1 MGHLATERPLITN
14 FFFKFILILRPSN
27 KVSLRFTTYLKWSII
42 LFMNFTKSIEVCFKK
57 FATFDGR
64 AKKSE
69 FWWFQL
75 FCLIVELTGIIFDHL
90 MGYESGFFELVA
102 YVIVLLPS
110 LAVGARRLHDTG
122 RSGWWQLLYLTI
134 IGIIVLIVWWVADGD
149 KKKNKFGEPI
159 KL

>member
-1 MGHLATERPLITN
+1 
-14 FFFKFILILRPSN
+14 
-27 KVSLRFTTYLKWSII
+27 
-42 LFMNFTKSIEVCFKK
+42 MNFAKSIEICFKK

-64 AKKSE
+64 ARKSE

-102 YVIVLLPS
+102 YVIVLLPG

-149 KKKNKFGEPI
+149 KKKNKFGNPI

>member
-1 MGHLATERPLITN
+1 MDIAT
-14 FFFKFILILRPSN
+14 
-27 KVSLRFTTYLKWSII
+27 SIK
-42 LFMNFTKSIEVCFKK
+42 TCFKK

-90 MGYESGFFELVA
+90 MGYEFFFELVA

>member
-1 MGHLATERPLITN
+1 
-14 FFFKFILILRPSN
+14 
-27 KVSLRFTTYLKWSII
+27 
-42 LFMNFTKSIEVCFKK
+42 MNFTKSIEICFKK

-64 AKKSE
+64 ARKSE

-149 KKKNKFGEPI
+149 KKKNKFGNPI

>member
-1 MGHLATERPLITN
+1 MT
-14 FFFKFILILRPSN
+14 
-27 KVSLRFTTYLKWSII
+27 
-42 LFMNFTKSIEVCFKK
+42 FTKSIEVCFKK

-122 RSGWWQLLYLTI
+122 RSGWWQLLYLTV

-149 KKKNKFGEPI
+149 KKKNKFGQPI